1 MPEHPLKHQRKQ
13 ARTRPGQGSPKSGCM
28 VFVSDGGAEEK
39 IEWLDY
45 KPDIIINPDNF
56 NEKFWNIEKNNLQLD
71 E

>member
-1 MPEHPLKHQRKQ
+1 
-13 ARTRPGQGSPKSGCM
+13 M

-45 KPDIIINPDNF
+45 KPDIINSDNF
-56 NEKFWNIEKNNLQLD
+56 NETFWNIEKNNLQLD